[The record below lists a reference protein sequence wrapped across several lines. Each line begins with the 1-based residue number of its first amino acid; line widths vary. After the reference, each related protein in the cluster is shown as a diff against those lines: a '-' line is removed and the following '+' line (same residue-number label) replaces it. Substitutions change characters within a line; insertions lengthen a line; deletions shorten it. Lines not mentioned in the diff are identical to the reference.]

1 MTVDTLLEPNV
12 QIPGGVVQNMVRRNT
27 LPMLGDM
34 EGSIFEAG
42 FTPKVINI
50 SSYELNDSEISL
62 LAKGRKFCPTP
73 LYNDLLGLKV
83 DIIEFARKLQL
94 KELFGSNH
102 SAGNGDNL
110 NMSILKKT
118 GTFIPS
124 DDKESFLYKCV
135 YDMKKLANE
144 LTDFKVEPPTSN
156 ISSRERMAMTRL
168 SKNRNLTI
176 KSADKGGGIV
186 VMDSAFYKKKVEDH
200 LNDATTYDRLVRHKK
215 LPY

>member
-1 MTVDTLLEPNV
+1 M
-12 QIPGGVVQNMVRRNT
+12 
-27 LPMLGDM
+27 
-34 EGSIFEAG
+34 
-42 FTPKVINI
+42 
-50 SSYELNDSEISL
+50 
-62 LAKGRKFCPTP
+62 
-73 LYNDLLGLKV
+73 
-83 DIIEFARKLQL
+83 

-200 LNDATTYDRLVRHKK
+200 LNDATTYDRLVRHKNSHISSK
-215 LPY
+215 IDSFVK